1 MITNKELQ
9 DTLKEY
15 PDDLPVGMGIQFN
28 DNISVFYD
36 VKTDG
41 IQSGNL
47 KVIMIHCPDV
57 DMEYETLMNGSEII

>member
-9 DTLKEY
+9 DALKKY

-36 VKTDG
+36 VKTEG

-47 KVIMIHCPDV
+47 KIILIHCPDV

>member
-9 DTLKEY
+9 DTLKRY

-36 VKTDG
+36 VKAEG
-41 IQSGNL
+41 VQSGNL
-47 KVIMIHCPDV
+47 KVILIHCPDV